1 VTSVYGEVHVK
12 MADIPKKKEPD
23 LILRDH
29 AEIINLIETLRSRLE
44 NLIALKGNNTDP
56 EVLEASQALDEKI
69 NEFYRVR

>member
-1 VTSVYGEVHVK
+1 

>member
-1 VTSVYGEVHVK
+1 VYGEVHVK
-12 MADIPKKKEPD
+12 MAKTPENREPD